1 MRNPSS
7 FVLFSATLC
16 VYFTVQISSVSASK
30 CKGPWANHMCFGG
43 NGKRSWT
50 PPVQEPEMNRKD
62 DELGRTMLRNVLLK
76 RLNTYPSM
84 SSYYSDSESF
94 YPMGSDFTE
103 EGDSMSRENELRQLL
118 KEQILRK
125 EMAALVG
132 DDDVYE

>member
-1 MRNPSS
+1 MVEYNLIAGVYKIQYSIEIILILILRSLS
-7 FVLFSATLC
+7 VIFFSL
-16 VYFTVQISSVSASK
+16 
-30 CKGPWANHMCFGG
+30 G
-43 NGKRSWT
+43 NGKRSWS

-118 KEQILRK
+118 KEQVNTDLNSSSYDSTFTKFILCS
-125 EMAALVG
+125 
-132 DDDVYE
+132 